1 MWLPLLGLLVGFII
15 GYIFNVPIPATY
27 AKYMSVAL
35 LASLDSIFGGVKG
48 VIQDK
53 YDGQIMMTGFIFN
66 TLLAGSLAYIGDRV
80 GVDLY
85 YAAIFAFGVRLF
97 QNLAIIRRII
107 FDKYVVHHQHP
118 SKEAK
123 PEV

>member
-1 MWLPLLGLLVGFII
+1 MWLPILGLLIGFIL
-15 GYIFNVPIPATY
+15 GYIFNVPIPVIY

-35 LASLDSIFGGVKG
+35 LASLDSIFGGINAV
-48 VIQDK
+48 VQDK
-53 YDGQIMMTGFIFN
+53 YDNQILISGFISN

-97 QNLAIIRRII
+97 QNLAIIRRVV
-107 FDKYVVHHQHP
+107 FDKYKITHHNHNKNTD
-118 SKEAK
+118 KE
-123 PEV
+123 V

>member
-1 MWLPLLGLLVGFII
+1 MWLPILGLLVGFII
-15 GYIFNVPIPATY
+15 GYILNVPLPAMY

-35 LASLDSIFGGVKG
+35 LASLDSIFGGIKG
-48 VIQDK
+48 VIQNK
-53 YDGQIMMTGFIFN
+53 YDGQILISGFIFN

-97 QNLAIIRRII
+97 QNLAIIRRLIL
-107 FDKYVVHHQHP
+107 DKYMITHNHP
-118 SKEAK
+118 DNKAKE
-123 PEV
+123 V